1 MKAAYKTILIIGI
14 IGLLSM
20 TPLNTNA
27 AVSSLIIDFEVG
39 DPGNLKLEAYPDTNN
54 FWQIGFGSTWNY
66 TQKRYVKP
74 GDKITEAE
82 AYTFLNTEIAEK
94 TALINKEVK
103 VPLTKNMKDSL
114 ISLVYNIGSTAFK
127 NSTLLK
133 LLNQGES
140 KKVVADQFLR
150 WVYADGVKN
159 QGLINRR
166 NREKTIFLT

>member
-1 MKAAYKTILIIGI
+1 
-14 IGLLSM
+14 
-20 TPLNTNA
+20 
-27 AVSSLIIDFEVG
+27 
-39 DPGNLKLEAYPDTNN
+39 
-54 FWQIGFGSTWNY
+54 
-66 TQKRYVKP
+66 
-74 GDKITEAE
+74 
-82 AYTFLNTEIAEK
+82 
-94 TALINKEVK
+94 
-103 VPLTKNMKDSL
+103 MKDSL

-166 NREKTIFLT
+166 NREKTIFFNINELY